1 MCQVIIKKK
10 EGFGDFFEGWV
21 PFLLE
26 IKQKTGW
33 LVGMCL
39 EYLKLLVLYFSL

>member
-1 MCQVIIKKK
+1 MGQVVTKND
-10 EGFGDFFEGWV
+10 GFGDFLEEWV

-33 LVGMCL
+33 LVGTLCSHL
-39 EYLKLLVLYFSL
+39 SPDFAISLA